1 MATISNADNLPNLA
15 ILKQITTVPGAAYG
29 RNALINGD
37 FQVNQRYG
45 TTAMLSSSSL
55 YNYYHDRWQTPS
67 NGFWNYAP
75 AGSAGP
81 YGSPGVRMYRTS
93 GSTNQSQG
101 LYYQTLSQNQSRG
114 YQGKFVT
121 LSFWVRVGSAYTGTT
136 AATSAVVASLHYGTG
151 ATEVSQPATGFT
163 GLTNFQIT
171 NPSTLTTTLQFVSY
185 TTSAVIPTT
194 MTQMAI
200 RLIGNGSATAATAN
214 DYIEFF
220 DVQLEEG
227 TAATPY
233 QRKTWEQSMVDCY
246 AYWWSTYPYGT
257 RPATANAANYML
269 YAGVAS
275 TPVNNVV
282 GQYRFPVAMHKVPT
296 MSLYSVVGATANV
309 LSYYATSG
317 SLTLSDGGAGSGT
330 LANNGVSN
338 TLFIIVNG
346 GSSAFG
352 SQTMFVAQHAVAD
365 AELNT

>member
-37 FQVNQRYG
+37 FQINQRFY
-45 TTAMLSSSSL
+45 TTAMLSSTTL
-55 YNYYHDRWQTPS
+55 NNYYHDRWQTPA

-114 YQGKFVT
+114 LQGKFVT
-121 LSFWVRVGSAYTGTT
+121 VSFWVRVGSTYTGTT
-136 AATSAVVASLHYGTG
+136 AAASAVVASLHYGTG
-151 ATEVSQPATGFT
+151 TTEVSQPATGFT

-171 NPSTLTTTLQFVSY
+171 NPSTLTTTAQYVTY
-185 TTSAVIPTT
+185 TTASVIPTT

-200 RLIGNGSATAATAN
+200 RVVGNSSGTAATAN

-233 QRKTWEQSMVDCY
+233 QRKSFEDSLVQCAPYFRKSWNYIYPVG
-246 AYWWSTYPYGT
+246 STNSLGAMFYPVTSSAQYG
-257 RPATANAANYML
+257 
-269 YAGVAS
+269 
-275 TPVNNVV
+275 VV
-282 GQYRFPVAMHKVPT
+282 GPVHFGIPMRNTPT
-296 MSLYSVVGATANV
+296 VKTYGGPSATPNSVTDTGGNVSGGFAPIGASSTGFNIQQMSSSFSAT
-309 LSYYATSG
+309 
-317 SLTLSDGGAGSGT
+317 GGA
-330 LANNGVSN
+330 V
-338 TLFIIVNG
+338 
-346 GSSAFG
+346 AF
-352 SQTMFVAQHAVAD
+352 QWAAD
-365 AELNT
+365 NEIN